1 MPVSVLSDVR
11 QSRIRLTALPPL
23 SLYVHVP
30 WCVRKC
36 PYCDFNS
43 HELKAARPGGLPDS
57 ANGPAAID
65 PQLEDDYVR
74 ALVAD
79 LESALPSVWGRRL
92 NSIFF
97 GGGTPSLLSA
107 QALDQIL
114 SAVRARL
121 PVEPDAEITLEAN
134 PGTFEARKFA
144 DFRAAGVNRLSI
156 GIQSFN
162 PLHLKAIGR
171 IHDDAEA
178 CNAIDIAQ
186 RNFDN
191 INLDLMYALPE
202 QTPEQ
207 VLEDVKQA
215 TGRGVQHISAY
226 HLTLEPNTLF
236 HRNPPRL
243 PDDDTSAEMQAA
255 IEALL
260 AERGYRH
267 YETSAFSQPARE
279 SRHNVNYW
287 TFGDYLGVGAGAH
300 SKLSFPDR
308 IVREMRYKHPRE
320 YLRKALAGTPV
331 QLTQT
336 VEAGELPF
344 EFMMNALRL
353 IDGFELRLFA
363 ERAGLPADALTPGLQ
378 RAEQAGLVEG
388 DHARVRPTLRGQRF
402 LNDLLQLFLPAR

>member
-11 QSRIRLTALPPL
+11 PSRIRLTALPPL

-43 HELKAARPGGLPDS
+43 HELKAARPGGLPAS
-57 ANGPAAID
+57 ANGPVAID

-92 NSIFF
+92 NSIFV

-178 CNAIDIAQ
+178 CNAIDIAR

-207 VLEDVKQA
+207 ALEDVKQA
-215 TGRGVQHISAY
+215 AGRGAQHISAY

-243 PDDDTSAEMQAA
+243 PDDDTSADMQAA

-267 YETSAFSQPARE
+267 YEISAFSLPGRE

-320 YLRKALAGTPV
+320 YLQKALAGTPV
-331 QLTQT
+331 QSTQA

-363 ERAGLPADALTPGLQ
+363 ERAGMPADALTPGLL
-378 RAEQAGLVEG
+378 RAEQAGLVER
-388 DHARVRPTLRGQRF
+388 DHVRVRPTLRGQRF

>member
-1 MPVSVLSDVR
+1 
-11 QSRIRLTALPPL
+11 LP
-23 SLYVHVP
+23 
-30 WCVRKC
+30 
-36 PYCDFNS
+36 
-43 HELKAARPGGLPDS
+43 AS
-57 ANGPAAID
+57 ANGPVAID

-92 NSIFF
+92 NSIFV

-178 CNAIDIAQ
+178 CNAIDIAR

-207 VLEDVKQA
+207 ALEDVKQA
-215 TGRGVQHISAY
+215 AGRGVQHISAY

-243 PDDDTSAEMQAA
+243 PDDDTSADMQAA

-267 YETSAFSQPARE
+267 YEISAFSLPGRE

-308 IVREMRYKHPRE
+308 IVREVRYKHPRE
-320 YLRKALAGTPV
+320 YLQKALAGTPV
-331 QLTQT
+331 QSTQA

-363 ERAGLPADALTPGLQ
+363 ERAGMPADALTPGLL
-378 RAEQAGLVEG
+378 RAEQAGLVER
-388 DHARVRPTLRGQRF
+388 DHVRVRPTLRGQRF